1 MAQRSLIACAIRPG
15 RDLEL
20 PAGPRNT
27 KIGVK
32 TRHITPILVFV
43 VHRQSIKG
51 STTPT
56 AGSLTTFLPVAR
68 RQMVRKLPSPE
79 DMRAREWTRPPD
91 SPLRSAMFVVTRR
104 ISSSCEV
111 SRFVHQ
117 TVDNVCESTPDAEF
131 RGSPVVAYVRSP
143 RIDDPALDV
152 LEAEIR
158 ERAVRQGYNLVRIV
172 RDEGVSGI
180 AAWKPGLE
188 QVIHGMERGK
198 YVGVVLPSLRHLGL
212 GRSAVNRIV
221 DRIRRTGG
229 WIELASGE
237 GFLP

>member
-1 MAQRSLIACAIRPG
+1 MAHASSGVQQMSSL
-15 RDLEL
+15 
-20 PAGPRNT
+20 
-27 KIGVK
+27 V
-32 TRHITPILVFV
+32 LVEA
-43 VHRQSIKG
+43 
-51 STTPT
+51 PT
-56 AGSLTTFLPVAR
+56 ASRRPAERRSPARRVTPVLIRATVGSLTTFLPVAR
-68 RQMVRKLPSPE
+68 RQMVRKLPPPE

-91 SPLRSAMFVVTRR
+91 SPLRSTMLLVVTRR

-111 SRFVHQ
+111 SKFVHQ
-117 TVDNVCESTPDAEF
+117 TVDDVCESTPDTGF
-131 RGSPVVAYVRSP
+131 PGSPVVAYVRSP

-212 GRSAVNRIV
+212 GRSAVNRTV